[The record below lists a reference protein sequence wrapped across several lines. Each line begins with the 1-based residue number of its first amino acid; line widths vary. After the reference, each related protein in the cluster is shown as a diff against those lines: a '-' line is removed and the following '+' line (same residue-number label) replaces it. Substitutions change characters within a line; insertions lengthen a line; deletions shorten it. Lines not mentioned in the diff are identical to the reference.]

1 MANDKPKVEAVEK
14 APVKPVVAE
23 SIYPAAE
30 LAKNYQVFKTS
41 RAIVETALKLAG
53 KKTATLTEATEI
65 INKFKNKE
73 VK

>member
-1 MANDKPKVEAVEK
+1 MANDKPKAEPVEK
-14 APVKPVVAE
+14 APVRKAE
-23 SIYPAAE
+23 SVYPAEE
-30 LAKNYQVFKTS
+30 LVKNHQVFKTS
-41 RAIVETALKLAG
+41 RAIVEIALRLAG